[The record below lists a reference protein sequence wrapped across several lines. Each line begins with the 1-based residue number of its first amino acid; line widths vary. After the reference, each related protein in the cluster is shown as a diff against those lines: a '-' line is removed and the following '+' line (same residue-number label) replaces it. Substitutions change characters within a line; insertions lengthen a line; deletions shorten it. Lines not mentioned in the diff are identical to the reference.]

1 MKDDVLKKYVKKCD
15 HFSLNHIVFEFK
27 QISSSTKNILL
38 INQIIKI
45 YVFLHF
51 FFHVNLLFI
60 TLYLFNYM

>member
-1 MKDDVLKKYVKKCD
+1 MKDDVLKKYVKKYD

-51 FFHVNLLFI
+51 FF
-60 TLYLFNYM
+60 M